1 MTKCYLFNAQ
11 SIVNKL
17 SELQYLLYVDNC
29 ECLFITESWLHTDIS
44 NGLIDPNGQF
54 TVIRKDRSW
63 GRCALIKRQYSVIPI
78 TFAAK
83 YEHLEIIGFDI
94 VNSCPKL
101 RVFVIYRPPHYSSQE
116 ATHNEMLIRCLYEH
130 RNIRYYHVMGDFN
143 LPKIDWNTMC
153 CPNDRVSKP
162 FLNLFVVCVY
172 SQLVNFSTRGNK
184 VLDFILTDDDL
195 LIHNIE
201 PAHQLAAVTT
211 FV

>member
-1 MTKCYLFNAQ
+1 M
-11 SIVNKL
+11 
-17 SELQYLLYVDNC
+17 LYVDC
-29 ECLFITESWLHTDIS
+29 ECLFITESWLHADIS

-54 TVIRKDRSW
+54 TVIRKDRSC
-63 GRCALIKRQYSVIPI
+63 GRGGGVCALIKRQYSVIPI

-153 CPNDRVSKP
+153 WIFLLCVGIVS
-162 FLNLFVVCVY
+162 
-172 SQLVNFSTRGNK
+172 
-184 VLDFILTDDDL
+184 
-195 LIHNIE
+195 
-201 PAHQLAAVTT
+201 
-211 FV
+211 

>member
-1 MTKCYLFNAQ
+1 MITFPKFWVRLAQWEQNIALFTRYPQ
-11 SIVNKL
+11 GS
-17 SELQYLLYVDNC
+17 
-29 ECLFITESWLHTDIS
+29 H
-44 NGLIDPNGQF
+44 
-54 TVIRKDRSW
+54 
-63 GRCALIKRQYSVIPI
+63 SVIPI

-94 VNSCPKL
+94 VNLCPKL

-130 RNIRYYHVMGDFN
+130 RNIRYSHVVVGDFN

-153 CPNDRVSKP
+153 CPNDHVSKP
-162 FLNLFVVCVY
+162 FLDLFVVCGY

-184 VLDFILTDDDL
+184 VLDLILTDDDL

-201 PAHQLAAVTT
+201 PCPPIGCSDHICMKFFIDTSVIGKSAVQSGIPHVCTHYKWAAW
-211 FV
+211 